1 MRVTGGCFCGA
12 VRYQSK
18 GAPISSLI
26 CHCETCREVSS
37 APFVAWV
44 TFRRSDFEFTTGAP
58 AELHSS
64 ANVVRTYCTQ
74 CGTALGYTNMRSL
87 DEIDITTCSL
97 DDPNASPP
105 TRHEWVSE
113 ALPWIKMCDGLPL
126 YPQSKSQAQSR
137 SAH

>member
-12 VRYQSK
+12 VRYESK

-26 CHCETCREVSS
+26 CHCETCREVSG

-44 TFRRSDFEFTTGAP
+44 TFVRSDFEFTTGAP

-64 ANVVRTYCTQ
+64 ARVVRTYCSQ
-74 CGTALGYTNMRSL
+74 CGTPLGYTRDGL
-87 DEIDITTCSL
+87 VDEIDITTCSL
-97 DDPNASPP
+97 DDPAAYPP

-113 ALPWIKMCDGLPL
+113 ALPWITLVDSLPQ
-126 YPQSKSQAQSR
+126 YPGSKSQSE
-137 SAH
+137 